1 MDVNG
6 ELNFLVKIKKT
17 NWVGGGSGG
26 GQVGGG
32 GWGGSGWGGVGLVG
46 WVG

>member
-6 ELNFLVKIKKT
+6 ELNFFVKIKKIKIMGG
-17 NWVGGGSGG
+17 VGVGG
-26 GQVGGG
+26 GQVLGGQI
-32 GWGGSGWGGVGLVG
+32 WGGGVGLVG